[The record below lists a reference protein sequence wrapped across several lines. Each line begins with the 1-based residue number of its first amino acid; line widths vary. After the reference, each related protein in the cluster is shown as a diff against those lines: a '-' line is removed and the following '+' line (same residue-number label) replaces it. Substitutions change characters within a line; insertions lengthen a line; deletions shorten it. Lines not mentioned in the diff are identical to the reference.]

1 VTRTGVWFDWSAKA
15 LVQHRKETKP
25 GPNNIYGHCWEEDDD
40 SSDAGERE
48 EDYVRYMKWTC
59 GRGRGY
65 EHLVQEAGERDEDYE
80 HLMREDDDEPPDVA
94 LEDPEDGDEDD
105 IWNAQRNPYSK
116 RSLCRVDFSP
126 RVHLATLKMNIAM

>member
-1 VTRTGVWFDWSAKA
+1 MWFDWSAKA

-25 GPNNIYGHCWEEDDD
+25 GPNNIYGHCWDFEEDDD

-48 EDYVRYMKWTC
+48 EDYVRYMQWTC

-94 LEDPEDGDEDD
+94 LEDPEDDDEDD
-105 IWNAQRNPYSK
+105 IWNARRNPYC
-116 RSLCRVDFSP
+116 RSFIRPSRIFVWNSFM
-126 RVHLATLKMNIAM
+126 VA